1 MYGLQVVNAREFLLL
16 SQPLISFQLYHSG
29 MTFIRSL
36 LALINSSILAV
47 ALCFSV
53 SFSASAQTAPP
64 GVSLEVARDALQQS
78 SAIVFDIREPNEH
91 ATGVAKGVRLLP
103 MSQLSK
109 RLSELPKANDQP
121 VLLICHTQN
130 RSARVAAQL
139 QAAGYTNISYVNGG
153 MSQWAARQW
162 PMVKP

>member
-1 MYGLQVVNAREFLLL
+1 MYVLRVVNAREFLLL
-16 SQPLISFQLYHSG
+16 CKRSISFQLNHSS
-29 MTFIRSL
+29 MTFTRSFL
-36 LALINSSILAV
+36 VSICAL
-47 ALCFSV
+47 ALCFFV
-53 SFSASAQTAPP
+53 SFSATAQAAPP
-64 GVSLEVARDALQQS
+64 SVSLDDARDALQQS
-78 SAIVFDIREPNEH
+78 SALVFDIREASEH

-109 RLSELPKANDQP
+109 RLAEVPKANDQP